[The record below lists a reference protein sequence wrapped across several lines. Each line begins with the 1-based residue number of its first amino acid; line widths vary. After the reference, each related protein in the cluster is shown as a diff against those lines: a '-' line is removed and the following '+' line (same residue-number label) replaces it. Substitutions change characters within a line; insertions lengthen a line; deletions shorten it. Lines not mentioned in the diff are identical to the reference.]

1 MSSAPLYLAIV
12 VVWLIVLVPMLL
24 RRDPADSAQIRR
36 TDREADDGAFDDLD
50 ADDAGDDISDDRGTA
65 GVPRARGGHDDDPDR
80 TLVLRRDELPG
91 VPFPAEPGDDGPHTD
106 THADIDPGTYIGS
119 GIGTGT
125 DAAIGTDADA
135 DAAIDTDADSDADHE
150 HDPAAM
156 REEGL
161 PPRRRGGR
169 ARVIAR
175 RRRRT
180 TGLGALFAA
189 TATAV
194 VAGLGPWWVLIPPAV
209 LLLGHLAL
217 LREAAKADAERRA
230 ADLARARRRRSLIR
244 ARRAEEEAAR
254 EAQVLEFMARTG
266 QVYDQYTDAQQRA
279 AGD

>member
-36 TDREADDGAFDDLD
+36 ADREADDDPDAFDTLD
-50 ADDAGDDISDDRGTA
+50 GEDEADDGAVGRHPVASADDAADGAEDAGDGTA
-65 GVPRARGGHDDDPDR
+65 GVPRARDGHDDDPDR
-80 TLVLRRDELPG
+80 TVVLRRDELPG
-91 VPFPAEPGDDGPHTD
+91 GLDGAPGDGDHD
-106 THADIDPGTYIGS
+106 E
-119 GIGTGT
+119 
-125 DAAIGTDADA
+125 
-135 DAAIDTDADSDADHE
+135 DHE
-150 HDPAAM
+150 GDPVAM

-161 PPRRRGGR
+161 PPRPPAGR

-180 TGLGALFAA
+180 TGLVALFAA
-189 TATAV
+189 TAVAV
-194 VAGLGPWWVLIPPAV
+194 AAGLGPWWVLAPPVV

-230 ADLARARRRRSLIR
+230 AELERARRRRARIR
-244 ARRAEEEAAR
+244 AQRAADEAAR
-254 EAQVLEFMARTG
+254 EAQILEFMARTD